1 MDPKTFRKSIKISEK
16 RNIEKIQFSRALD
29 GYEGARVTSQE
40 QLLWLRG
47 VNDIYGSEA
56 IQGPGNCTFRML
68 GIFVWFVACFLYSGF
83 IVFFCYV
90 IFWFLCLTGRL

>member
-47 VNDIYGSEA
+47 VNDVNMEQTMDFLSAVALSNIYGKELMSSCA
-56 IQGPGNCTFRML
+56 PSTSPFSAA
-68 GIFVWFVACFLYSGF
+68 ACIGVVTSPLR
-83 IVFFCYV
+83 V
-90 IFWFLCLTGRL
+90 